1 MIRARLFRYAFAAW
15 TVLVYVFMLAPV
27 VVIVLLA
34 FNGAP
39 GGNFPI
45 SNLTFDWFGK
55 VLTDKTLLASLRTSF
70 ILAAAASSIATVVGV
85 AAAYALARYRI
96 RGQTVSELVLTM
108 PLLIPHLVM
117 GVALLLSFRLFGLS
131 KNFGLLVMGHVVIVL
146 PFVVL
151 TTRHQLQSVP
161 AVLEEAAWTLG
172 ANRLQTMR
180 EIVLP
185 LALPAI
191 LTGMLFAFMASFDE
205 VTATLFWRP
214 PGTET
219 VQTQIMAL
227 LQFEVDQRIDALGAL
242 LVVFS
247 VVVPFAALLVAR
259 LLSSRQAN
267 KT

>member
-1 MIRARLFRYAFAAW
+1 MKRRRLFRAALGAW
-15 TVLVYVFMLAPV
+15 TVLVYAFMLAPV

-39 GGNFPI
+39 GGSFPI
-45 SNLTFDWFGK
+45 RDLTFDWFGK
-55 VLTDKTLLASLRTSF
+55 VLTDATLLASLRTSF
-70 ILAAAASSIATVVGV
+70 LLAACASLIATVVGV
-85 AAAYALARYRI
+85 AAAYALARYRL
-96 RGQTVSELVLTM
+96 RGQAVSELVLTM

-146 PFVVL
+146 PFVIL

-161 AVLEEAAWTLG
+161 AALEEAAWTLG
-172 ANRLQTMR
+172 ANRLQAIR
-180 EIVLP
+180 EVVLP

-214 PGTET
+214 PGMET
-219 VQTQIMAL
+219 VQTQIMAM

-247 VVVPFAALLVAR
+247 IVVPFLALIVAR
-259 LLSSRQAN
+259 VLSAKQADRA
-267 KT
+267 

>member
-1 MIRARLFRYAFAAW
+1 MAW
-15 TVLVYVFMLAPV
+15 TIVIYVFMLAPV
-27 VVIVLLA
+27 IVIVLLA
-34 FNGAP
+34 FNAAP

-45 SNLTFDWFGK
+45 KGLTLSWFVK
-55 VLTDKTLLASLRTSF
+55 VLTDKVLLSSLRTSF
-70 ILAAAASSIATVVGV
+70 ILALCASSIATLVGV
-85 AAAYALARYRI
+85 AAAYALARFRL
-96 RGQTVSELVLTM
+96 RAHALAELALTI

-161 AVLEEAAWTLG
+161 VALEEAAWTLG
-172 ANRLQTMR
+172 ANRLQTIR

-185 LALPAI
+185 LALPAV

-219 VQTQIMAL
+219 VQTQIMAM

-242 LVVFS
+242 LIAFS
-247 VVVPFAALLVAR
+247 IMVPFLAVMIAR
-259 LLSSRQAN
+259 IVAN
-267 KT
+267 KQTGQR

>member
-1 MIRARLFRYAFAAW
+1 
-15 TVLVYVFMLAPV
+15 
-27 VVIVLLA
+27 
-34 FNGAP
+34 
-39 GGNFPI
+39 
-45 SNLTFDWFGK
+45 
-55 VLTDKTLLASLRTSF
+55 
-70 ILAAAASSIATVVGV
+70 
-85 AAAYALARYRI
+85 
-96 RGQTVSELVLTM
+96 
-108 PLLIPHLVM
+108 
-117 GVALLLSFRLFGLS
+117 
-131 KNFGLLVMGHVVIVL
+131 
-146 PFVVL
+146 
-151 TTRHQLQSVP
+151 
-161 AVLEEAAWTLG
+161 VLEEAAWTLG

-259 LLSSRQAN
+259 LLSNRQAN